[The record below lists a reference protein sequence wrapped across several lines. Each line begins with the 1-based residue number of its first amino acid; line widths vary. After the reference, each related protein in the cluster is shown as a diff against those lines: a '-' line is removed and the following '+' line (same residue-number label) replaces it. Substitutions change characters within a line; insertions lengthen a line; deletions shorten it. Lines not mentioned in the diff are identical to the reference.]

1 VVVEERRIARVGTVS
16 GLALLA
22 GGTAVA
28 AASGG
33 GEQSVFATVL
43 LGLLTAGLGH
53 ALSVEIKR
61 QAHRRHPPRWSRTD
75 TVNTVLLGAWAEL
88 SLMMAILDLGPG
100 RIVCLALA
108 LAYAAACGHFVIERR
123 RAIKVGRTQVEAST
137 EVSASVSAD
146 SFSEAD
152 GSAEADGFSK
162 ADGFSGVDGSTN
174 SSAGADSST
183 GLDSFIGVNS
193 FTDVYG
199 VADHSDDA
207 AASNFAAAAS
217 LLGADHGHPSKRHPS
232 ASTRHSASHQPAS
245 HGPGSHAPATHS
257 HHTPDVTRQTATR

>member
-146 SFSEAD
+146 S
-152 GSAEADGFSK
+152 
-162 ADGFSGVDGSTN
+162 ST
-174 SSAGADSST
+174 
-183 GLDSFIGVNS
+183 GVNS